1 MSKIIVG
8 ALAAALII
16 VTAVLSALPAM
27 LLWNWL
33 MPRIFELP
41 AITFWEAFGL
51 VLLASIFFKS
61 SSSS

>member
-41 AITFWEAFGL
+41 AITFLEAFGL
-51 VLLASIFFKS
+51 VLLSSIFFKS
-61 SSSS
+61 SFSS